1 MKHVKLF
8 EQFILESV
16 EEKEAKA
23 ILQDLLGEY
32 DPWELDAMT
41 EAEAEETVDGYGH
54 KGSKAKKIAKIL
66 FDLASSGTFEA
77 KVNEAKF
84 KIGDKWEW
92 HHVSGVKTVEITNV
106 KSNGDVVSREDGSS
120 EDFIVRDA
128 NKYLKKKVN
137 EASTWKTRDGLGINN
152 IESTDIT
159 HTKDSDTLAGNPG
172 EDDRMLNVRA
182 FRGTV
187 ADLTSFVNDKIGK

>member
-8 EQFILESV
+8 EDFILESV

-41 EAEAEETVDGYGH
+41 EKEAEETVDGYGH

-77 KVNEAKF
+77 KVNEGFYSAKDIKKLKEF
-84 KIGDKWEW
+84 AEK
-92 HHVSGVKTVEITNV
+92 V
-106 KSNGDVVSREDGSS
+106 SS
-120 EDFIVRDA
+120 EIMDA
-128 NKYLKKKVN
+128 Y
-137 EASTWKTRDGLGINN
+137 
-152 IESTDIT
+152 
-159 HTKDSDTLAGNPG
+159 
-172 EDDRMLNVRA
+172 EDDFDRKSKNINADDYTPKQMFDYISNWGKGNDMKADDVIDEYDWESFTQELGLETY
-182 FRGTV
+182 RG
-187 ADLTSFVNDKIGK
+187 